1 MGRTGGGRKS
11 GENGDATGF
20 GLEKTN
26 PKSRS
31 TGVLRAL
38 KNLFH
43 RPALRFGLARDR
55 RHGRLRDP
63 RFVSFVA
70 QSNRKSLN
78 TDLRDVVLRSQV
90 LFRKVLIAAAI
101 LGVAWVALES
111 AKALSVF

>member
-1 MGRTGGGRKS
+1 M
-11 GENGDATGF
+11 
-20 GLEKTN
+20 
-26 PKSRS
+26 
-31 TGVLRAL
+31 LRAL

-78 TDLRDVVLRSQV
+78 TDLRDVVLNSRAFFRRV
-90 LFRKVLIAAAI
+90 LLTAAI
-101 LGVAWVALES
+101 LGATWVAIES
-111 AKALSVF
+111 AQALSVF